1 MYVFYELYNMNEYLL
16 LFLLLGKI
24 FLREVVRFLSENLSL
39 L

>member
-1 MYVFYELYNMNEYLL
+1 MYVLYELYNMNEYLL